1 MMKSRLNFAKRRR
14 FVEHGPIDG
23 RQNRLPAG
31 SQLPF
36 FLPLLNRS

>member
-1 MMKSRLNFAKRRR
+1 MKSRLNFAKHRR

-23 RQNRLPAG
+23 RQNKLPAG

>member
-1 MMKSRLNFAKRRR
+1 MMKSRLNFAKHRR

-23 RQNRLPAG
+23 RQNKLPAG